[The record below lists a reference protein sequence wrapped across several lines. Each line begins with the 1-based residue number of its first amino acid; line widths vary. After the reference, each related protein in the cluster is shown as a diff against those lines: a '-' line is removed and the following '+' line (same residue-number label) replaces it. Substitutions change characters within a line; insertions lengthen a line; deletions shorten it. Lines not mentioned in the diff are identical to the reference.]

1 MYSARVAGKK
11 KAGDLREAEDRFIDA
26 VGGAIEFWG
35 FKRIL
40 GHIWAW
46 LYLEAAPRDAPAIG
60 KRLGLSKAAVS
71 TSLKELESWGCVSRI
86 RRPGERRELFEAE
99 QDIWA
104 MVSRVFRQREL
115 PRVQKA
121 VETFDEVRETLE
133 HVGGAEKAAARAMR
147 ERVERLQGMAA
158 IGVQALESVLDQG
171 LADVR
176 PLRED

>member
-1 MYSARVAGKK
+1 MA
-11 KAGDLREAEDRFIDA
+11 KAPDLKDVEDRFIEA

-46 LYLEAAPRDAPAIG
+46 LYLQGEARDAAAIG
-60 KRLGLSKAAVS
+60 KRMGLSKAAVS
-71 TSLKELESWGCVSRI
+71 TALKELESWGVVSRL

-121 VETFDEVRETLE
+121 VEVFGAVREELGS
-133 HVGGAEKAAARAMR
+133 VAAADKAQAKAMR
-147 ERVERLQGMAA
+147 ERVERLEGMAGIALSA
-158 IGVQALESVLDQG
+158 IESVLDQG

-176 PLRED
+176 PMREED